1 MFYTFAT
8 STVDVFY
15 NPSTEKV
22 DKEEF
27 NRRDV
32 AGAIHTDAMHIR
44 MPKRLAVFIKTL
56 ALIEGSDSS
65 KIARRFLPL
74 SALEEGYDP
83 DGF

>member
-1 MFYTFAT
+1 M
-8 STVDVFY
+8 DK
-15 NPSTEKV
+15 EKYR

-56 ALIEGSDSS
+56 ALLTRDV
-65 KIARRFLPL
+65 
-74 SALEEGYDP
+74 
-83 DGF
+83 

>member
-1 MFYTFAT
+1 MFY
-8 STVDVFY
+8 S
-15 NPSTEKV
+15 PSAEKV

-27 NRRDV
+27 SRRDV

-56 ALIEGSDSS
+56 VLIEGSDSS
-65 KIARRFLPL
+65 KIARRFLTL
-74 SALEEGYDP
+74 SAVEEGYDP

>member
-1 MFYTFAT
+1 MFYTFTT
-8 STVDVFY
+8 STVDLFY
-15 NPSTEKV
+15 KPSAEKV
-22 DKEEF
+22 DKEELS
-27 NRRDV
+27 RRDV

-65 KIARRFLPL
+65 KIARRFLTL
-74 SALEEGYDP
+74 SAVEEGYDP